1 MLLCS
6 CCFTDREK
14 QYGLL
19 VLSYNRMRIN
29 ILLQFKKKHRKLKL
43 IVKTIARIVLD
54 QGQTG
59 HWEHREFSRWAAV
72 QCGPSHCVNLNK

>member
-14 QYGLL
+14 QHGLL

-29 ILLQFKKKHRKLKL
+29 ILLQFKKKHRNLKLKNDRTNRL
-43 IVKTIARIVLD
+43 RPGSDWPLVAPGVFPVGRCIM
-54 QGQTG
+54 
-59 HWEHREFSRWAAV
+59 WAI
-72 QCGPSHCVNLNK
+72 PLRKFK